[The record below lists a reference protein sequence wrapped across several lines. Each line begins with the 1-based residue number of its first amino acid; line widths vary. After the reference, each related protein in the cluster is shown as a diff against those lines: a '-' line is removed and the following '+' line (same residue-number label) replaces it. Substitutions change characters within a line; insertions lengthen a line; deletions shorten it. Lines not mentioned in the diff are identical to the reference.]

1 MRARLPLREVFAA
14 LCIAVA
20 VHIVAMLA
28 APDAASGDAW
38 SRLKAQ
44 APELAVRLIGGQED
58 GEDGGGAGPAMR
70 DPALALAACHFD
82 LANGPVVVRART
94 QDMFL
99 SIGFRRR
106 DGSVFWA
113 VTERAAVRGMLEV
126 VLGTP
131 AQIEARGEE
140 DDEDNP
146 SGEVRV
152 EAPVTRGFVVFRA
165 LAPRPS
171 ATERVRALVAS
182 ATCERLE

>member
-1 MRARLPLREVFAA
+1 M
-14 LCIAVA
+14 
-20 VHIVAMLA
+20 
-28 APDAASGDAW
+28 
-38 SRLKAQ
+38 
-44 APELAVRLIGGQED
+44 
-58 GEDGGGAGPAMR
+58 
-70 DPALALAACHFD
+70 
-82 LANGPVVVRART
+82 VRART
-94 QDMFL
+94 GDTFL

-131 AQIEARGEE
+131 EQVEARAEE
-140 DDEDNP
+140 DDEDSP

-171 ATERVRALVAS
+171 AAERVRALVAS

>member
-1 MRARLPLREVFAA
+1 MSVRLPLRETAA
-14 LCIAVA
+14 IVCIAVA
-20 VHIVAMLA
+20 VHIVAVLA
-28 APDAASGDAW
+28 APDAASRDAW
-38 SRLKAQ
+38 SRLKGE
-44 APELAVRLIGGQED
+44 APELSVRMLD
-58 GEDGGGAGPAMR
+58 GAGVAGAAAA

-82 LANGPVVVRART
+82 LSNGPVVVRART
-94 QDMFL
+94 ADGFFSL
-99 SIGFRRR
+99 GFRRR

-131 AQIEARGEE
+131 SQIEARAEE

-171 ATERVRALVAS
+171 AQESVRALAAAAS
-182 ATCERLE
+182 CERLE